1 MLLVICLNSSS
12 ASAQVPALLRTRS
25 ASAVTQPLDH
35 RHAPSVLVVEVAC
48 DPSPKLSCAAVIACA
63 SHADSYGTN
72 NESYQLSSSGS
83 SANARAD
90 YQRASCLLIHRDT
103 VSRSS
108 WHPSILAFLLDA
120 HRTACTAVVA
130 RIAGKVLR
138 VGGIR
143 FRRSDRS
150 IWSASHADGTV
161 VELIMRVVQSEGGYA
176 AGPGPVAYHHRTMT
190 RTLVRSVRRRSAHV
204 VIES

>member
-1 MLLVICLNSSS
+1 MLLVTCLNSSS

-48 DPSPKLSCAAVIACA
+48 DPSPQLSCAAVIACA

-72 NESYQLSSSGS
+72 DESYKRSRSGS
-83 SANARAD
+83 AVSARAD
-90 YQRASCLLIHRDT
+90 HQRAACVLIHRDT

-130 RIAGKVLR
+130 RIAGKVLG

-143 FRRSDRS
+143 SRRSDRS
-150 IWSASHADGTV
+150 IWSASHVDGTV
-161 VELIMRVVQSEGGYA
+161 VELIMRVVQSERGCS
-176 AGPGPVAYHHRTMT
+176 AGPCPVEHHQSSTFRALGT
-190 RTLVRSVRRRSAHV
+190 SVGL
-204 VIES
+204 